1 MLSINNFR
9 KRSPTYL
16 SDISD
21 ERARIARELHD
32 GIAQDLASVGYA
44 LDSEIGRSDV
54 TADARKSLRSIRENV
69 TLLSDTLRKEIF
81 MLRSK
86 VAPTPQESLEDSL
99 SALGVLFTLEG
110 SLPDSEVGLELFKVI
125 QEISRNAS
133 AHGGATSLIVTI
145 TPSQISVHNDGRE
158 LSSSESEGF
167 GLQGIAERLD
177 IVGWQISP
185 SSSFRRFEI
194 VTDP

>member
-1 MLSINNFR
+1 MSHNKKDRRFFIRQPCNQWLPNTEALTN
-9 KRSPTYL
+9 
-16 SDISD
+16 
-21 ERARIARELHD
+21 
-32 GIAQDLASVGYA
+32 VGK
-44 LDSEIGRSDV
+44 V
-54 TADARKSLRSIRENV
+54 
-69 TLLSDTLRKEIF
+69 
-81 MLRSK
+81 LRSK

-177 IVGWQISP
+177 IVDWQISP

-194 VTDP
+194 VTEP

>member
-1 MLSINNFR
+1 M
-9 KRSPTYL
+9 

-32 GIAQDLASVGYA
+32 GIAQDLAAVGYA

-110 SLPDSEVGLELFKVI
+110 SLPDSEVGLELFKVV